1 MDWMSLRA
9 AATALLVLA
18 LSAAL
23 AAQGVPGSKA
33 SLAAR
38 QGWDAIRDGRNAD
51 AASAFA
57 EAVAAE
63 PRDPSLHLGAGLA
76 AYLLGRRDDA
86 RTFLREAL
94 TLAPNFTSASLLLG
108 EILYRD
114 SEADEALRVYEAAQ
128 QYAPRDATLAARIEQ
143 LRNEAALQQD
153 FFRSQGSHFTV
164 LFEGPADEA
173 LAQRALDVLEEAYFR
188 IGTALYTFP
197 ERPITVVLYTTQ
209 QFTDVTRSP
218 QWAAAAY
225 DGQIR
230 VPMRG
235 ALERPEE
242 LQRVLA
248 HEFTHAL
255 IQTIAPRGVP
265 TWLNEGLAVA
275 FEPEGRQWSETTLAQ
290 VRGRIPLQRLTG
302 SFAGF
307 SDAEARVAYAES
319 ADAVRQLL
327 DQAGPAAI
335 VALLQDIAQGRPL
348 AAAFAERTLRSYDQ
362 FAASLVPAN

>member
-1 MDWMSLRA
+1 MSSRLA
-9 AATALLVLA
+9 AAGLFVLL
-18 LSAAL
+18 LSMSI
-23 AAQGVPGSKA
+23 AAQGLPGSRANIAGRK
-33 SLAAR
+33 
-38 QGWDAIRDGRNAD
+38 GWEAIRDGRNAD
-51 AASAFA
+51 AAAAFA

-76 AYLLGRRDDA
+76 AYLLGRPADA
-86 RTFLREAL
+86 RASLQEAL
-94 TLAPNFTSASLLLG
+94 RIAPNLTSASLLLG

-114 SEADEALRVYEAAQ
+114 SDPEEALRVYEAAQ
-128 QYAPRDATLAARIEQ
+128 RYAPDDRTLVSRIERLRQEATLQR
-143 LRNEAALQQD
+143 D

-188 IGTALYTFP
+188 VGTALYTFP

-209 QFTDVTRSP
+209 QFSDVTRSP
-218 QWAAAAY
+218 QWAAASY

-255 IQTIAPRGVP
+255 VQTIAPRGVP

-275 FEPEGRQWSETTLAQ
+275 FEPDGRQWSEATLAE
-290 VRGRIPLQRLTG
+290 VPSRIPLARL
-302 SFAGF
+302 AGTF
-307 SDAEARVAYAES
+307 GNLSDAQARVAYAES
-319 ADAVRQLL
+319 AAAVRQLL
-327 DQAGPAAI
+327 DQAGPAAM
-335 VALLQDIAQGRPL
+335 VALLQDIAAGRPF
-348 AAAFAERTLRSYDQ
+348 AAAFAERTLLSYDE
-362 FAASLVPAN
+362 FAAGMLPAN